1 MFYAS
6 GCPANS
12 TPVPLP
18 TEILNV
24 TDFLS
29 YLEALNQAIVAVSS
43 NSEEI
48 AAQCGT
54 NPETL
59 QNAMAVL
66 AAQVCTIATTVTDLV
81 EYFSCEN
88 FNSVYSTIAYDAL
101 CYNGNAGL
109 SAITITQFIILLCA
123 MVMLTLRAAFYE
135 VVDESELLE
144 PRACR
149 SCCRRQ
155 RRTDAEEEAV
165 NFSVLAEVV
174 EAPKAQDGVVVS
186 P

>member
-1 MFYAS
+1 M
-6 GCPANS
+6 
-12 TPVPLP
+12 
-18 TEILNV
+18 LNV
-24 TDFLS
+24 TALVS

-66 AAQVCTIATTVTDLV
+66 ASQVCTIATTVTDLV
-81 EYFSCEN
+81 EYFSCSN
-88 FNSVYSTIAYDAL
+88 FNPVYSTIAYDAL
-101 CYNGNAGL
+101 CYNGNSGL

-135 VVDESELLE
+135 VVDESELLQ
-144 PRACR
+144 PRGCR
-149 SCCRRQ
+149 TCCRR
-155 RRTDAEEEAV
+155 RRQTNEEAEAGPDD
-165 NFSVLAEVV
+165 FSATEEVD
-174 EAPKAQDGVVVS
+174 APKAQDVAVV
-186 P
+186 